1 MDVAYDHVQEEA
13 LAPSPSNEAKPAV
26 SSTATADPSNPGEGS
41 SSAPEQPQSPNLNA
55 EFQQAFKAVQSSPW
69 GATIGGWF
77 STARKQGESFYQDL
91 QKEATDAQ
99 EQATK
104 GFTSL
109 REQVV
114 NRTRGMSL
122 GGEAA
127 PAQTVPGEEAVPV
140 AAGAD
145 KAGDSANSKG
155 AAAEAEAAANPPESL
170 PADIVKEAGSLVAS
184 LRSTAAS
191 KLKDLQR
198 AEDAADEA
206 LLKFGTNVRNFLR
219 DAVVITAPDAEKD
232 GKATEVL
239 FETSEPG
246 TGKKVF
252 HSTRLDAQLHAIH
265 TAASSFTED
274 PAQGEAWQKWGQ
286 DFNIDI
292 KTNDIATD
300 LDKYEELR
308 RAMEKL
314 VPEKVDYR
322 TFWMRYYFLR
332 SAVEEDEKKR
342 KEVLKGMNDLS
353 STSRDNQTDLPSQAL
368 RHKKTKT
375 TSAGTMRTRKTPHRR
390 PTRPRLRR
398 RPRSTHPLRTQRMP
412 VSCSSQSLRAEVMRT
427 KRRAWPIPMPATILC
442 RARRVE
448 RQAAPRRSE
457 RRTRI
462 VRMIGSDGTTYLSS
476 VGRFR

>member
-13 LAPSPSNEAKPAV
+13 LSPSPSHERKP
-26 SSTATADPSNPGEGS
+26 
-41 SSAPEQPQSPNLNA
+41 SAPASDSTTSAAAGNDHPGQDEPQSPNLNA

-77 STARKQGESFYQDL
+77 SSARKQGESFYQDL
-91 QKEATDAQ
+91 QKEASDAQ

-114 NRTRGMSL
+114 SRTRSLSL

-127 PAQTVPGEEAVPV
+127 PEQTVPGEEALPV
-140 AAGAD
+140 VAGAE
-145 KAGDSANSKG
+145 KKGDVGTSNG
-155 AAAEAEAAANPPESL
+155 AAAEAEAIANQPDSL

-232 GKATEVL
+232 GKTSEVL

-246 TGKKVF
+246 TGKKIF

-265 TAASSFTED
+265 TTASSFTDD
-274 PAQGEAWQKWGQ
+274 PAQGEAWEKWSKEF
-286 DFNIDI
+286 DIDS
-292 KTNDIATD
+292 KTKDIAAD

-314 VPEKVDYR
+314 VPEKVEYKA
-322 TFWMRYYFLR
+322 FWMRYYFLR
-332 SAVEEDEKKR
+332 SAVEEDERKR
-342 KEVLKGMNDLS
+342 REVLKGKASLFSLS
-353 STSRDNQTDLPSQAL
+353 
-368 RHKKTKT
+368 
-375 TSAGTMRTRKTPHRR
+375 
-390 PTRPRLRR
+390 
-398 RPRSTHPLRTQRMP
+398 
-412 VSCSSQSLRAEVMRT
+412 V
-427 KRRAWPIPMPATILC
+427 
-442 RARRVE
+442 
-448 RQAAPRRSE
+448 
-457 RRTRI
+457 
-462 VRMIGSDGTTYLSS
+462 
-476 VGRFR
+476 